1 MNGFVVAA
9 ILMLAAVVPCGVVLV
24 RGSAM
29 EAVVAFEATSAVVV
43 IVLILLSEGFRR
55 SGEFELPIHLA
66 VLAFGS
72 GLVFVRFLG
81 RGL

>member
-29 EAVVAFEATSAVVV
+29 EAVVAFEAISALVV

>member
-1 MNGFVVAA
+1 VNGFVVAA

-29 EAVVAFEATSAVVV
+29 EAVVAFEAISAVVV

>member
-9 ILMLAAVVPCGVVLV
+9 VLMLAAVVPSGVVLV

-29 EAVVAFEATSAVVV
+29 EAVVAFEAISAVVV

-55 SGEFELPIHLA
+55 SGEFELPIHLG